1 MNNKLQHI
9 TQCIK
14 AEASRLGFA
23 ACGIAE
29 AKALPAEEAHFFTQW
44 TQKGYQA
51 QMDYL
56 ARNEEKRLD
65 PRLLVEGTKSIL
77 CVALNYYP
85 EHQLKSNQY
94 QFAYYSYGKD
104 YHDIMKAK
112 LRALYQYINNELLPI
127 EGRVFCD
134 TAPVLE
140 RYWAQ
145 QAGLGWI
152 GKNTQLIIPG
162 LGSYCFL
169 GEIFLDIELVYDT
182 PMPNRCGSCEVCLT
196 HCPTQALEEAR
207 LLNAQKCLSYLT
219 IENKDEIPE
228 TQRLLM
234 KDSIYGCDECQKHCP
249 WNRFITPTLIQELAP
264 SEDFLAMQP
273 QDWQQLSRETYQR
286 LFKGSAVKRAKYEG
300 LLRNIEAL
308 NKKE

>member
-1 MNNKLQHI
+1 MNNKLHHI
-9 TQCIK
+9 TQYIK

-29 AKALPAEEAHFFTQW
+29 AKALPAEAASFFIQW
-44 TQKGYQA
+44 RQKGYQA

-56 ARNEEKRLD
+56 SRNEEKRLD

-85 EHQLKSNQY
+85 RHQLKSNQY

-112 LRALYQYINNELLPI
+112 LRALYQYINEELLPI
-127 EGRVFCD
+127 KGRVFCD

-169 GEIFLDIELVYDT
+169 GEIFLDIELIYDT
-182 PMPNRCGSCEVCLT
+182 PIPDRCGSCKACLT
-196 HCPTQALEEAR
+196 HCPTQALEQPH

-219 IENKDEIPE
+219 IENKENIPE
-228 TQRLLM
+228 AQQLRM
-234 KDSIYGCDECQKHCP
+234 QDSIYGCDECQKHCP
-249 WNRFITPTLIQELAP
+249 WNRFATPTLIQELAP
-264 SEDFLAMQP
+264 SEDFMAMQP
-273 QDWQQLSRETYQR
+273 KDWQQLSRETYQR

-308 NKKE
+308 NKKK